1 MTSAEKWTDGVD
13 GVLLDMTGVLCESGQ
28 SNAIKGSVDAVKRL
42 KEAGLPVRFCTNET
56 TYTSQALV
64 EKMKGFGF
72 DIKPEEVFSP
82 IPAMCQVLKE
92 RELHPHLLVHPNALA
107 DFSDVSTENP
117 NCVVLGDA
125 VDEYSYDNLNKAFQV
140 LISLNKP
147 SLFSLGKGRYYKDGE
162 DLVLD
167 VGSFCSALEYAC
179 DIKAEVV
186 GKPSAIFFNTAV
198 KDMGLSADKVRSEDG
213 LMSQT
218 GYVYLFGVVMVGD
231 DIVSDVG
238 GALSTGMKGVLVRSG
253 KYRTTDENHP
263 KVKPSAIVNDLSEA
277 VDILLKSRKPN
288 WDGLAELA

>member
-198 KDMGLSADKVRSEDG
+198 KDMGLSADKV
-213 LMSQT
+213 
-218 GYVYLFGVVMVGD
+218 VMVGD